1 MLDFSQVNQRR
12 YDVKQIREIVDSQL
26 FTPEFCAHIL
36 TSLAPRMLV
45 ISAEDL
51 EFWGRDPEGFCLEED
66 ADHWQFKMRAC
77 VEKVVSV
84 LFTTHKNGMA
94 FAFLILVLGPVV
106 MQLLSRLN
114 SAIGPASSMED
125 VLTRDALYCFAGVC
139 AHDLNE
145 AIQFDA
151 WFSSVLVHDATS
163 QQPILRRRLFL

>member
-1 MLDFSQVNQRR
+1 LLDFSQVNQRR

-94 FAFLILVLGPVV
+94 FAFNSSSWAGCNAAFIETEFCDWAGIEHGRCSHSRCA
-106 MQLLSRLN
+106 LLLCWS
-114 SAIGPASSMED
+114 
-125 VLTRDALYCFAGVC
+125 VC
-139 AHDLNE
+139 A
-145 AIQFDA
+145 
-151 WFSSVLVHDATS
+151 
-163 QQPILRRRLFL
+163 